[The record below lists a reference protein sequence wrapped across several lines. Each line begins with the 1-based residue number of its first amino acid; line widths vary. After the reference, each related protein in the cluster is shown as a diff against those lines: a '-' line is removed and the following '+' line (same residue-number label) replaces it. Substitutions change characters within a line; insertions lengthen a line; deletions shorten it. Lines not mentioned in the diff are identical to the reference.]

1 VLKTILSHS
10 TASQQTIV
18 SSRKTSSE
26 LTLGRMLGE
35 GAFCEVKEICAIKLN
50 NNDAGEVS
58 TDLTSE
64 HKGETDEADFPI
76 NLFQNEAELRNY
88 MADNCL
94 RVDNTGSHSRYALKQ
109 LKPTSSQKHAEQ
121 GLIDLSI
128 EAKFLACLS
137 HPNVS

>member
-1 VLKTILSHS
+1 LLPNKILYVS
-10 TASQQTIV
+10 TS
-18 SSRKTSSE
+18 KTSSE
-26 LTLGRMLGE
+26 LTLGKILGE

-50 NNDAGEVS
+50 NTDAGDGDVPPA
-58 TDLTSE
+58 DLKSE

-76 NLFQNEAELRNY
+76 DFFQSEAELRNY
-88 MADNCL
+88 MSDNCL
-94 RVDNTGSHSRYALKQ
+94 RVDHTGSHSRYALKQ
-109 LKPTSSQKHAEQ
+109 LKPTSSQKHVEQ